1 MDGSRRKAFSRP
13 ELLLREWNDSDEA
26 QQSPFIKA
34 ADFSHPPLRMDGDAP
49 PARSAEQALQQA
61 SVGYDVVLID
71 SDPMPTSANTE
82 YLARV
87 ADATVLVVKAGTTT
101 RQELRRAARL
111 LERLQVAGVAVV
123 LNKVQLGRADRDL
136 RRELR
141 GFKQSSGKKYLSV
154 IPTVAPKV
162 PAKRTGTTA

>member
-1 MDGSRRKAFSRP
+1 
-13 ELLLREWNDSDEA
+13 
-26 QQSPFIKA
+26 
-34 ADFSHPPLRMDGDAP
+34 MDGDAP
-49 PARSAEQALQQA
+49 PAKSAGQALQQA

-82 YLARV
+82 YLARAV
-87 ADATVLVVKAGTTT
+87 DATVLVVKAGTTT
-101 RQELRRAARL
+101 RQELHRAARL

-141 GFKQSSGKKYLSV
+141 GFKQPSNKKSLSV
-154 IPTVAPKV
+154 TPTMTQNA